1 MPAALW
7 ILLALL
13 VFVAVFFVVFKRPM
27 YEIMA
32 LTFVFII
39 AITGQWNKFLE
50 YLLYPS
56 TSSLFYV
63 IFAFMVIAVL
73 FDATNV
79 VNRIVQIMI
88 SLVGRFRG
96 GAGYVALLGSTFMAS
111 LSGTG
116 PGNVATTGV
125 FTIPMMKRTG
135 FPPHFA
141 ATTEMSAS
149 MLGNIIPPAGI
160 IVLTYGVLEKVSP
173 GSITLSGWMVAAY
186 SIGVWFF
193 VQRWL
198 TLYVLCRIHKVQPI
212 PATEIPSF
220 KKSLKSGWAT
230 LFIPI
235 IIFLPLFLDAQAK
248 DWLLGRI
255 GESGSGAYASSVL
268 MFTPGLA
275 GAYAVLIGRKSLA
288 KRKEFLSKMLSTFS
302 GSLQQV
308 VPIAVTIYF
317 AYATSQAFSGI
328 GAEKAIEEWFVSLDL
343 SITLLIIIIP
353 IFFMALG
360 MVLPGT
366 AQVAILG
373 GAVIAAASALG
384 GDPILF
390 AALLPAMT
398 GALEGMTPPLALG
411 MYVAMGI
418 ANSDFTKTVKLSVIW
433 VILHLILCMILLT
446 GILPILGL

>member
-79 VNRIVQIMI
+79 VNRIVQIII

-198 TLYVLCRIHKVQPI
+198 TLYVLCRIYKVQPI

-248 DWLLGRI
+248 DWLLGRL
-255 GESGSGAYASSVL
+255 GESGSGAYSSSVL

-275 GAYAVLIGRKSLA
+275 GAYAVFIGRKSFA

-328 GAEKAIEEWFVSLDL
+328 AAEKAIEEWFVSLGL

-418 ANSDFTKTVKLSVIW
+418 ANSDFTKTVKLSIIW

>member
-198 TLYVLCRIHKVQPI
+198 TLYVLCRIYKVQPI

-220 KKSLKSGWAT
+220 SKSLKSGWAT

-255 GESGSGAYASSVL
+255 GESGSGAYSSSVL

-275 GAYAVLIGRKSLA
+275 GAYAVFIGRKSFA
-288 KRKEFLSKMLSTFS
+288 KRKEFLSKMFSTFS

-328 GAEKAIEEWFVSLDL
+328 GAEKAIEEWFVSLGL
-343 SITLLIIIIP
+343 NITLLIIIIP
-353 IFFMALG
+353 IFFMVLG